1 MQQQDMQQISSLL
14 VQKLKENNKSLSE
27 KIDKK
32 FEENNKF
39 LSEKIDKKFEENNKF
54 LSEKIDKKFE
64 ENNKFLKTELKTEL
78 GREIVDEIGV
88 IFNQSFNELEA
99 KIDLIDEK
107 LNKVVDKDD
116 KIIKKHQDFDVE
128 LASNQGAHDRLNKKI
143 DGHEIRLKKL
153 ELPA

>member
-14 VQKLKENNKSLSE
+14 VQKLKENNKS
-27 KIDKK
+27 
-32 FEENNKF
+32 
-39 LSEKIDKKFEENNKF
+39 